1 MSGVAFDLTEDVVAV
16 RDGVLRFVEAQVA
29 PRIERH
35 RAVLEDQRR
44 LYGDDG
50 RYAPEIR
57 ALIRDIRMLSAE
69 AGFYAMC
76 APTELG
82 GGGLGHLVYY
92 VAWEAIYRR
101 LGSQGVVIP
110 WVIAH
115 WAFGPSRLLTQ
126 VTDEARRRCLA
137 GMMSG
142 ETSMCFGLSEPGA
155 GSDASMI
162 QTRAVKSGR
171 GWRIAGRK
179 LWTSNAPT
187 AEWCIVFAITDAGKA
202 ARKAGGISA
211 FLVPTDASGFSVES
225 VVRLFGHAGGHEGA
239 LVLDD
244 VEVQP
249 WQLVGQLDEGFKIAL
264 YGVSLGRVYNS
275 ARAVGQ
281 GRWAL
286 EMALDYA
293 KQRQAFGAPIAD
305 YQGVSFPLAQCATEL
320 HAAHLMGLNAA
331 MLLDRGDKAVKELSM
346 AKAYAVQAGFR
357 AVDRAMQTH
366 GGMGLTNEVG
376 LVHAWHDLRIVNI
389 ADGTNEILT
398 RTIAQRLLTGDVE
411 L

>member
-1 MSGVAFDLTEDVVAV
+1 MSGVAFDLPEDVVAV

-35 RAVLEDQRR
+35 RSVLEDQRR

-211 FLVPTDASGFSVES
+211 FLVPTDAPGFSVES

-293 KQRQAFGAPIAD
+293 KQRQAFGAAIAD

-398 RTIAQRLLTGDVE
+398 RTIAQRLLAGDVE